1 MKNNYINQLIIVLF
15 LIMLSACED
24 ALNTRPLD
32 KFPGDLVWAD
42 PVTAR
47 YFVNDAYG
55 ILGWLI
61 QDDAWSDNMVLNP
74 SQSFDCNLVQ
84 ENFTNETN
92 FGWNIYGDIRKCNM
106 ILQKV
111 GESNFPE
118 QDKQLMAGEA
128 YFLRATAY
136 FAAARKF
143 GPLMIVDRVLTPED
157 DLELPRAENIK
168 KMYDFILKDLDE
180 AAKRLPIIVE
190 RGRISKGAALAL
202 KAEVALHGA
211 AYLSNN
217 DDKDNYYQQGIKASE
232 DLFALDVYTLD
243 SDYQGMFNT
252 FSGGNNSPEIILA
265 QYRLEA
271 NTVMADTWMQ
281 NLVPNMGG
289 DKAKEGVLERWPL
302 DKPFEGWLE
311 KTPSQEVTDAYL
323 VKDIDGKAKM
333 WNETSYYDSFIPGE
347 SSVYDAIYR
356 HRDSRFYANI
366 VCDSSM
372 FFTSLVT
379 TRLGGNIHYL
389 SNVQQ
394 DRHMTKSGY
403 LFRKGIYEDNWLYY
417 NVPTNYHYVIL
428 RLGRSYLNYAELQLR
443 MYGESGK
450 AIAVEFINKTRT
462 IHGELPPLDSSL
474 SLQEVWNSYKIER
487 RADLLQENDRYWSL
501 LRWGKEESLPVIPE
515 LNSIPTAISI
525 AEDGKSFEII
535 PVPAVTGAN
544 SRRFTTK
551 RYLLP
556 VPRSEVIENPNLKQN
571 PGWE

>member
-1 MKNNYINQLIIVLF
+1 MKNNYINQLFTVIF
-15 LIMLSACED
+15 LIMFSACED

-42 PVTAR
+42 PATAR
-47 YFVNDAYG
+47 YFINDAYG

-74 SQSFDCNLVQ
+74 SQSFDSNLVQ

-168 KMYDFILKDLDE
+168 KMYDFILNDLDE
-180 AAKRLPIIVE
+180 AAKRLTIIVE

-311 KTPSQEVTDAYL
+311 KTPSQEATDAYL
-323 VKDIDGKAKM
+323 VKDVDGKAKM

-403 LFRKGIYEDNWLYY
+403 VFRKGIYEDNWLYY

-501 LRWGKEESLPVIPE
+501 LRWGKEESLPVIPD

>member
-1 MKNNYINQLIIVLF
+1 MKNNYINQLFTVIF
-15 LIMLSACED
+15 LIMFSACED

-42 PVTAR
+42 PATAR
-47 YFVNDAYG
+47 YFINDAYG

-74 SQSFDCNLVQ
+74 SQSFDSNVVQ
-84 ENFTNETN
+84 ENFTNETD

-106 ILQKV
+106 ILLKV

-143 GPLMIVDRVLTPED
+143 GPLMIVDKVLTPD
-157 DLELPRAENIK
+157 DELELPRAENIK
-168 KMYDFILKDLDE
+168 KMYDFILNDLDE
-180 AAKRLPIIVE
+180 AAKRLPVTVE
-190 RGRISKGAALAL
+190 RGRISKGAAFAL

-232 DLFALDVYTLD
+232 DLFALDAYTLD

-252 FSGGNNSPEIILA
+252 FSGGNSSPEIILA

-271 NTVMADTWMQ
+271 NTVISDTWMQ

-311 KTPSQEVTDAYL
+311 KTPSQEATDAYL
-323 VKDIDGKAKM
+323 VKDVDGKAKM

-403 LFRKGIYEDNWLYY
+403 VFRKGIYEDKWLYY
-417 NVPTNYHYVIL
+417 DVPTNYHYVIL

-443 MYGESGK
+443 MHGESGK

-462 IHGELPPLDSSL
+462 THGALPPLDLSL
-474 SLQEVWNSYKIER
+474 SLQEVWDSYKIER
-487 RADLLQENDRYWSL
+487 RAELLQENDRYWSL

-535 PVPAVTGAN
+535 PVPVVTGAN
-544 SRRFTTK
+544 MRRFTTR

-556 VPRSEVIENPNLKQN
+556 VPRNEVIENPNLKQN

>member
-15 LIMLSACED
+15 LIMFSACED

-42 PVTAR
+42 PVTAQ

-180 AAKRLPIIVE
+180 AAKRLPVIVE

-379 TRLGGNIHYL
+379 TRLGGNTHYL